1 MGAAEGTAE
10 EGAQEEARRKG
21 IPQESPQERD
31 IQILLLSD
39 LVELGNLLPVIGFLV
54 CNFEQKRL
62 VERRRLWPEARDE
75 IWSMRLKSA
84 FIIVFSVQSGGLGF
98 VGWTL

>member
-1 MGAAEGTAE
+1 MSRSVTLVLESGKTPDLWYSREKEG
-10 EGAQEEARRKG
+10 
-21 IPQESPQERD
+21 D
-31 IQILLLSD
+31 IQILVLCG
-39 LVELGNLLPVIGFLV
+39 LVELGNLLRVIGFLG

-84 FIIVFSVQSGGLGF
+84 CIIACSEQ
-98 VGWTL
+98 